1 MIEYTNKAEI
11 LKGIIEIIRLLK
23 DIRNQNAD
31 IKKILQQKGEQ
42 E

>member
-1 MIEYTNKAEI
+1 MIEYTNKVEI
-11 LKGIIEIIRLLK
+11 LKGIIEITRLLK

-31 IKKILQQKGEQ
+31 IKKILQQKGAQ